1 MGISAVLVS
10 LECPTCGHDFLVLL
24 RFPAKNRVVC
34 PTCGETDEIEIP
46 GEAN

>member
-34 PTCGETDEIEIP
+34 PTCGETDEIKIP